1 MRILLV
7 EDDPMIAESAA
18 ESLREEG
25 HDVQRVSDGRNA
37 MAQLKVHGYD
47 FVLLDLGLPGAD
59 GMTVLRTLR
68 AAKNTTPVLIL
79 TARDALD
86 DRLAG
91 LDAGADDY
99 VVKPFHMSEILA
111 RMRAVQRRRFGFEA
125 DGNLTNGAVTLIDA
139 EKAAEAGGA
148 RIPLSRREYALMA
161 ALLAR
166 PGAILSRRALEER
179 IYDSGEEP
187 ESNAVEYLI
196 HSLRKK
202 LGAQTIKNVRG
213 LGWMVPKSGD
223 RS

>member
-68 AAKNTTPVLIL
+68 AAKNTTPVIIL

-139 EKAAEAGGA
+139 EKAKSWLAKGVQPTETVK
-148 RIPLSRREYALMA
+148 
-161 ALLAR
+161 ALLVHE
-166 PGAILSRRALEER
+166 GVIEKSDKLSAPRTKT
-179 IYDSGEEP
+179 
-187 ESNAVEYLI
+187 
-196 HSLRKK
+196 RKK
-202 LGAQTIKNVRG
+202 K
-213 LGWMVPKSGD
+213 
-223 RS
+223 

>member
-68 AAKNTTPVLIL
+68 AAKNTTPVIIL

-125 DGNLTNGAVTLIDA
+125 DGIEEYLSCWRMGDIKEQLTL
-139 EKAAEAGGA
+139 
-148 RIPLSRREYALMA
+148 LSRQRAVILDRLHREEKQIDCL
-161 ALLAR
+161 
-166 PGAILSRRALEER
+166 
-179 IYDSGEEP
+179 D
-187 ESNAVEYLI
+187 YLVYQI
-196 HSLRKK
+196 GKGRVS
-202 LGAQTIKNVRG
+202 A
-213 LGWMVPKSGD
+213 
-223 RS
+223 